1 MLSAIMTGG
10 SKEIIGGAVEVGA
23 TAGAA
28 VVATMATAGAVGAA
42 ALATGP
48 MLLAA
53 GVGVALEWR
62 KRTAEK
68 FWHELVHGKHADGL
82 GAEEVA
88 GRVEAHV
95 DEPYVAETLLRSV
108 RAVLDAVDPAVV
120 VPLAALARACLRDKA
135 PPDAF
140 TRSAMRLLT
149 ELGRDELEDLGR
161 LTQWILAESKA
172 QRAVTLMA
180 GNLQKVARD
189 QWIDVPWRVRMLRD
203 EYVGKKDG
211 SDEERYARLPGLK
224 APDRLFYLLKLNG
237 LASETRGVSFAAG
250 PTTIVVERVTAERL
264 HAATRLSL

>member
-1 MLSAIMTGG
+1 MTGG
-10 SKEIIGGAVEVGA
+10 SKEIVSGAVEVGA

-28 VVATMATAGAVGAA
+28 VVTTMSTAGAVGAA

-68 FWHELVHGKHADGL
+68 FWHELVHGKHGDGL
-82 GAEEVA
+82 SAEEVA

-95 DEPYVAETLLRSV
+95 DEPYVAETLLRAV
-108 RAVLDAVDPAVV
+108 RTILDAVDPAVV
-120 VPLAALARACLRDKA
+120 VPLATLARGCLRDKV

-149 ELGRDELEDLGR
+149 ELGRDELDDLGR
-161 LTQWILAESKA
+161 LTQWILAESKVQA
-172 QRAVTLMA
+172 AVTLMA
-180 GNLQKVARD
+180 GNHQKVAGD
-189 QWIDVPWRVRMLRD
+189 QWIEVPWRVRMLRD

-211 SDEERYARLPGLK
+211 SDEERYVRLSGLK

-250 PTTIVVERVTAERL
+250 PTTIVVERITAERL